1 MPTPVRRPRLVVL
14 SPFLDK
20 QHGTERCVAE
30 QIERLAGVYEIH
42 LYSSRVEDV
51 DLNGITWH
59 RVSAIGGPHLF
70 AYIWWLC
77 ANRFQRW
84 RDAKFRG
91 IAPDVIYSP
100 GVNCLDADVVSVHV
114 LFSKVR
120 EQIRREQSALSQNVS
135 GHLERNSGSPRNR
148 LASWPLA
155 LHRRIY
161 YRLIQSLE
169 NKVYGRDDIFLA
181 AVSEKGA
188 QDIRDRFGP
197 KKHLSVIYHGVDC
210 EKFNPKRRL
219 ELRANARAELKLPDD
234 SFAVLFIGN
243 DWRNRGLPCLLQAAG
258 MLQDPKV
265 HLLVVGTDST
275 AGYRETIVHLG
286 LSSRV
291 HFLPPRRDVEFYYA
305 AADAYAGPSLEDTF
319 SLPPAEAMACGLPV
333 ITSRATGVSEI
344 IHHGEDGLVLED
356 PADAKTLSEW
366 LARLASDANWRNQ
379 LGSAAVRTAAGYTWS
394 QNGALLQQVINS
406 LLKSKMKT

>member
-20 QHGTERCVAE
+20 RHGTERCVAE
-30 QIERLAGVYEIH
+30 QIERLCGVYEIH

-51 DLNGITWH
+51 DLSGITWH
-59 RVSAIGGPHLF
+59 RVPALGGPHLF

-84 RDAKFRG
+84 RDAKFHG
-91 IAPDVIYSP
+91 IPPDVIYSP
-100 GVNCLDADVVSVHV
+100 GVNCLDAGVVSVHV

-120 EQIRREQSALSQNVS
+120 EEIVREQMGRESDAAQTSIT
-135 GHLERNSGSPRNR
+135 
-148 LASWPLA
+148 SWPLN

-161 YRLIQSLE
+161 YRLLESLE
-169 NKVYGRDDIFLA
+169 NKVYRRDDIFLA

-188 QDIRDRFGP
+188 QDIRARFGP

-210 EKFNPKRRL
+210 AKFNPRQRMN
-219 ELRANARAELKLPDD
+219 LRSTARTDLALP
-234 SFAVLFIGN
+234 SEAFAILFIGN
-243 DWRNRGLPCLLQAAG
+243 DWRNRGLPCLLDAVG
-258 MLQDPKV
+258 LLQDPNV
-265 HLLVVGTDST
+265 HVLVVGTDST
-275 AGYRETIVHLG
+275 APYQRRVDQLG
-286 LSSRV
+286 LAGRV

-333 ITSRATGVSEI
+333 ITTRATGVSEI
-344 IHHGEDGLVLED
+344 IHHHQDGLILEN
-356 PADAKTLSEW
+356 PADSKTLSEG
-366 LARLASDANWRNQ
+366 LARLKDDRNWRDQ
-379 LGSAAVRTAAGYTWS
+379 MGLAAAQTAAQYTWAENS
-394 QNGALLQQVINS
+394 ARLQQVINS
-406 LLKSKMKT
+406 LLKSKAGA

>member
-20 QHGTERCVAE
+20 RHGTERCVAE
-30 QIERLAGVYEIH
+30 QIERLSGVYEIH

-51 DLNGITWH
+51 DLSGIVWH
-59 RVSAIGGPHLF
+59 RVPALGGPHLF

-91 IAPDVIYSP
+91 IPPDVIYSP

-120 EQIRREQSALSQNVS
+120 EQMAREQMGRESTAGQNPITPW
-135 GHLERNSGSPRNR
+135 LLN
-148 LASWPLA
+148 

-161 YRLIQSLE
+161 YRMLESLE

-188 QDIRDRFGP
+188 QDIRERFGHR
-197 KKHLSVIYHGVDC
+197 KHLSVIYHGVDTA
-210 EKFNPKRRL
+210 KFNPQQRMS
-219 ELRANARAELKLPDD
+219 LRAAARTDLALPLDA
-234 SFAVLFIGN
+234 FAILFIGN
-243 DWRNRGLPCLLQAAG
+243 DWRNRGLPCLLEAIG

-265 HLLVVGTDST
+265 HLLVVGTDSIP
-275 AGYRETIVHLG
+275 AYQPRADQLG
-286 LSSRV
+286 LAGRV

-333 ITSRATGVSEI
+333 ITSRATGVNEI
-344 IHHGEDGLVLED
+344 IHHNQDGLILEN
-356 PADAKTLSEW
+356 PVDAKTLSEW
-366 LARLASDANWRNQ
+366 LARLLGDRNWRDR
-379 LGSAAVRTAAGYTWS
+379 LGLAAAQTAAQYTWATNS
-394 QNGALLQQVINS
+394 ARLQQVINS
-406 LLKSKMKT
+406 LLKSKLGT

>member
-30 QIERLAGVYEIH
+30 QIERLAGDYEIH

-51 DLNGITWH
+51 DLSGITWH

-91 IAPDVIYSP
+91 IIPDVIYSP

-120 EQIRREQSALSQNVS
+120 EQIAQEQ
-135 GHLERNSGSPRNR
+135 NR
-148 LASWPLA
+148 VTAWPLI

-188 QDIRDRFGP
+188 QDIRARFGP
-197 KKHLSVIYHGVDC
+197 KKHLSVIYHGVDAA
-210 EKFNPKRRL
+210 KFNPQRRI
-219 ELRANARAELKLPDD
+219 ELRAGARAELHLPTD
-234 SFAVLFIGN
+234 SFAILFVGN
-243 DWRNRGLPCLLQAAG
+243 DWRNRGLPCLLKAVG
-258 MLQDPKV
+258 MLKDPNAHV
-265 HLLVVGTDST
+265 LVVGTDAS
-275 AGYRETIVHLG
+275 ADYQKIAENLG
-286 LSSRV
+286 LSGRV
-291 HFLPPRRDVEFYYA
+291 HFLAPRRDVEFYYA

-366 LARLASDANWRNQ
+366 LARLACDANWRNQ
-379 LGSAAVRTAAGYTWS
+379 LGTAATRTAAGYTWA
-394 QNGALLQQVINS
+394 QNSALLQQVINS

>member
-1 MPTPVRRPRLVVL
+1 MPTPVRRPRLVVV

-51 DLNGITWH
+51 DLSGVTWH
-59 RVSAIGGPHLF
+59 RVSALGGPHLF

-77 ANRFQRW
+77 ANPFQRW
-84 RDAKFRG
+84 RHAKFRG

-120 EQIRREQSALSQNVS
+120 EQITQEQHHSVA
-135 GHLERNSGSPRNR
+135 
-148 LASWPLA
+148 WPLI

-161 YRLIQSLE
+161 YRLIQFLE
-169 NKVYGRDDIFLA
+169 NKLYGRDNIFLA

-188 QDIRDRFGP
+188 QDIRARFGQ
-197 KKHLSVIYHGVDC
+197 KKHLSVIYHGVDTA
-210 EKFNPKRRL
+210 KFNPQKRS
-219 ELRANARAELKLPDD
+219 ELRANARAELNLNNDA
-234 SFAVLFIGN
+234 FAILFIGN
-243 DWRNRGLPCLLQAAG
+243 DWRNRGLPCLLNAAA
-258 MLQDPKV
+258 MLQDPNA
-265 HLLVVGTDST
+265 HILVVGTDSAAAYQEAAENLRL
-275 AGYRETIVHLG
+275 AG
-286 LSSRV
+286 RV

-356 PADAKTLSEW
+356 STDAKTLSEW
-366 LARLASDANWRNQ
+366 LARLASDSNWRNQ
-379 LGSAAVRTAAGYTWS
+379 LGTAAARTAAGYTWA
-394 QNGALLQQVINS
+394 QNSALLQQVINS

>member
-51 DLNGITWH
+51 DLSGITWH
-59 RVSAIGGPHLF
+59 RVPALGGPHLF

-77 ANRFQRW
+77 ANRFHRW

-91 IAPDVIYSP
+91 IAPDVVYSP

-120 EQIRREQSALSQNVS
+120 EQIAQ
-135 GHLERNSGSPRNR
+135 ERNRVT
-148 LASWPLA
+148 AWPLI

-188 QDIRDRFGP
+188 QDIRARFGP

-210 EKFNPKRRL
+210 EKFNSKRRL

-243 DWRNRGLPCLLQAAG
+243 DWRNRGLPCLLKAVG
-258 MLQDPKV
+258 MLQGQNAHV
-265 HLLVVGTDST
+265 LVVGTDSSV
-275 AGYRETIVHLG
+275 AYQKNAEDLG
-286 LSSRV
+286 LTSRV

-305 AADAYAGPSLEDTF
+305 VADAYAGPSLEDTF

-356 PADAKTLSEW
+356 PTDAKTLSEW
-366 LARLASDANWRNQ
+366 LARLANDANWRNQ
-379 LGSAAVRTAAGYTWS
+379 IGTAAARTAAGYTWT
-394 QNGALLQQVINS
+394 QNSVQLQQVINS
-406 LLKSKMKT
+406 LLKSKM